1 MTATWIPG
9 VLRDAGLQVV
19 EVPGWESRGGNFA
32 PKGVMI
38 HHTATG
44 PSWSTD
50 RLTGLLVK
58 GRVDLRGPLCNLQ
71 LDRDGTFRVIAAGR
85 ANHAGAGSWPGI
97 TQGNTQTIGIEA
109 ANDGRGE
116 SWPAAQREAMA
127 LGSAALLRHLR
138 ASEAM
143 LVGHKEW
150 APKRKIDPAG
160 IDMDL
165 LRKVVRGAIHG
176 NPRPTV
182 VQEGF
187 DVSKLAMVKR
197 GSRGDNVARVQG
209 LLLAAEVLNVSENV
223 RSDKLDGIFGPS
235 TERSVRSF
243 QSKSGLVPDGIVGER
258 TWSALLGV

>member
-1 MTATWIPG
+1 
-9 VLRDAGLQVV
+9 
-19 EVPGWESRGGNFA
+19 
-32 PKGVMI
+32 
-38 HHTATG
+38 
-44 PSWSTD
+44 
-50 RLTGLLVK
+50 
-58 GRVDLRGPLCNLQ
+58 
-71 LDRDGTFRVIAAGR
+71 
-85 ANHAGAGSWPGI
+85 
-97 TQGNTQTIGIEA
+97 
-109 ANDGRGE
+109 
-116 SWPAAQREAMA
+116 
-127 LGSAALLRHLR
+127 
-138 ASEAM
+138 M